1 MNKLL
6 LILILTF
13 SFQSLTKADDIRD
26 FQIEGM
32 SIADSLL
39 DYYSEKEIKKAKKN
53 KYKSNEFITIYVRKK
68 NFATYDLVLV
78 SVKTLDKNYE
88 IYSISGII
96 DFKKNINDCY
106 DKLSSISKFIED
118 IFPNKSI
125 GHRETSHPVDKSGK
139 SKLTQ
144 KYITLED
151 GYITANC
158 TDYSK
163 EFEKIDS
170 RQDFLMVSVKNK
182 YFMNFLSSKAYK

>member
-1 MNKLL
+1 M
-6 LILILTF
+6 T
-13 SFQSLTKADDIRD
+13 
-26 FQIEGM
+26 
-32 SIADSLL
+32 
-39 DYYSEKEIKKAKKN
+39 
-53 KYKSNEFITIYVRKK
+53 
-68 NFATYDLVLV
+68 
-78 SVKTLDKNYE
+78 KTLDKNYK

-106 DKLSSISKFIED
+106 DKLSSISKFMED

-151 GYITANC
+151 GYVTANC

-163 EFEKIDS
+163 EFEKINS

-182 YFMNFLSSKAYK
+182 YFMNFIIPSSIGCILRNIIR